1 MSSREVNRLKMYD
14 RDIPDYDLFNSID
27 DEIIQ
32 IASPPIK
39 VYTFNIAKTMGDS
52 GSLLDDLYSETDI
65 IDENK
70 IADGNRYGG
79 GGYEIDVNSIRPGE
93 QFDMPI
99 EVPGYYQE
107 STWTQELMRMGIN
120 EPEELAIT
128 FNYQTMLS
136 KLGKEIKIGDVI
148 QTFRGKVFRVMDA
161 YVADETV
168 GWKYIHFHVIGKKPD
183 GIDNLVLPDNPNIP
197 KLSGN
202 GI

>member
-39 VYTFNIAKTMGDS
+39 VYSFNVIKTMGDN

-65 IDENK
+65 INENK
-70 IADGNRYGG
+70 ISDGNKYGG
-79 GGYEIDVNSIRPGE
+79 GGYEIDVNSIKPGE

-99 EVPGYYQE
+99 EISGYYQE

-120 EPEELAIT
+120 EPGELAIT
-128 FNYQTMLS
+128 FNYQSMPIVT
-136 KLGKEIKIGDVI
+136 GKQIG
-148 QTFRGKVFRVMDA
+148 RA
-161 YVADETV
+161 
-168 GWKYIHFHVIGKKPD
+168 HV
-183 GIDNLVLPDNPNIP
+183 
-197 KLSGN
+197 
-202 GI
+202 

>member
-52 GSLLDDLYSETDI
+52 GSLLDDLYSEIDI

-93 QFDMPI
+93 QLDIPR
-99 EVPGYYQE
+99 EGPGYYQE

-120 EPEELAIT
+120 EPE
-128 FNYQTMLS
+128 
-136 KLGKEIKIGDVI
+136 
-148 QTFRGKVFRVMDA
+148 
-161 YVADETV
+161 
-168 GWKYIHFHVIGKKPD
+168 
-183 GIDNLVLPDNPNIP
+183 
-197 KLSGN
+197 
-202 GI
+202 